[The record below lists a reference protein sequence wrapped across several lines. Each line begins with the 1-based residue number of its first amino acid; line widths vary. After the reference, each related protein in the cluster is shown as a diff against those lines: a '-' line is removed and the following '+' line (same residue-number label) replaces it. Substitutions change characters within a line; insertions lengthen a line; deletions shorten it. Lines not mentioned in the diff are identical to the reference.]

1 MRKAEIER
9 LDWSEI
15 NLSDRVITVAAAKA
29 ETASRRLAPVSNN
42 LLLWLSPYQQRA
54 GRVVPYDNVSK
65 QLTEVL
71 APKAGVTWKRNAL
84 RHSFIGYRLALVKN
98 VQQVAFEAGNSSNII
113 FKHYRELVTEQRA
126 NTWFSIEPQVELLM
140 GLSVR

>member
-1 MRKAEIER
+1 M
-9 LDWSEI
+9 DWSEI

-29 ETASRRLAPVSNN
+29 KTASRRLAPVSNN

-84 RHSFIGYRLALVKN
+84 RHSLSVTAYLVKN

-126 NTWFSIEPQVELLM
+126 DTWFSIEPT
-140 GLSVR
+140 G